1 MLSCISSSILKQ
13 QQKSISKQANN
24 SANTYLKDI
33 LPPPIMQST
42 KRPAS
47 AQAHTV
53 NKAVKHTGGGSHAYY
68 QSLNPGSTLPKVKP
82 FAPLNVNSL
91 NEQSFGK
98 SNQVAA
104 NKASMTTTYVY
115 KRVLQQP
122 DIDLN
127 LECEEEDLVYIM
139 PPVTPPPVKVP
150 VLEKTG
156 ASVTEL
162 MSTSGA
168 NTELDNKG
176 QRCIFG

>member
-1 MLSCISSSILKQ
+1 
-13 QQKSISKQANN
+13 
-24 SANTYLKDI
+24 
-33 LPPPIMQST
+33 
-42 KRPAS
+42 
-47 AQAHTV
+47 
-53 NKAVKHTGGGSHAYY
+53 
-68 QSLNPGSTLPKVKP
+68 
-82 FAPLNVNSL
+82 
-91 NEQSFGK
+91 
-98 SNQVAA
+98 
-104 NKASMTTTYVY
+104 MTTTYVY

-176 QRCIFG
+176 QRCIWLSICI